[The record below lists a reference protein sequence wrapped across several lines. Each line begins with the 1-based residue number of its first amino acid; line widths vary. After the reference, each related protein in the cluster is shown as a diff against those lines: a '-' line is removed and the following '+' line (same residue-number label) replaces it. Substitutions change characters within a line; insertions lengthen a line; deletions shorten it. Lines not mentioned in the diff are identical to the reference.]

1 MLFVI
6 LESAFPYSPVVTVI
20 MPSFNHRPYVQAA
33 VDSVLNQTYPDVELV
48 IVDNT
53 STDGTWEYVS
63 SIRDPRV
70 SAFSV
75 RNDALIAASRN
86 YGLAKARGEYV
97 AFIDSDDAWRP
108 EKLPERL
115 PHLADASVSC
125 VSTNFAPTGDVA
137 YCQNRLSFGAG
148 GFRDYD
154 YEQIALANPV
164 MTSSLVARKKDLV
177 AAGGFDEDLD
187 FRFIEDWEF
196 WLRLSRQGR
205 VRVLARPL
213 LSYRVARKTGRGDFK
228 LKSLKIFDK
237 HSRLGYLD
245 GRLRSRAR
253 GNILVDAGRACLEAD
268 DRRGIGL
275 LWEGL
280 VHCHGSFNRIR
291 AIAALALFAVPAA
304 LRTRLIEGLYRIRG
318 RLLSVLQTHAA

>member
-86 YGLAKARGEYV
+86 YGLTKARGEYV
-97 AFIDSDDAWRP
+97 AFIDSDDAWHP
-108 EKLPERL
+108 EKLAEQL
-115 PHLADASVSC
+115 PHLADEAVSC
-125 VSTNFAPTGDVA
+125 VSTNFTPTGDVA

-148 GFRDYD
+148 GFRDFD
-154 YEQIALANPV
+154 YTEIALGNPV
-164 MTSSLVARKKDLV
+164 MTSSLLARRKDIV

-187 FRFIEDWEF
+187 LRFIEDWEF
-196 WLRLSRQGR
+196 WLRLSRRGR
-205 VRVLARPL
+205 IRVLSRPL
-213 LSYRVARKTGRGDFK
+213 LLYRVARKTGRGDFK

-237 HSRLGYLD
+237 HRRLGYLD
-245 GRLRSRAR
+245 DRLRARAR
-253 GNILVDAGRACLEAD
+253 GNILVDAGRSCLEAD
-268 DRRGIGL
+268 DRRGIGF

-280 VHCHGSFNRIR
+280 IHCQGSFNRLR
-291 AIAALALFAVPAA
+291 ALFALALFAVPVA
-304 LRTRLIEGLYRIRG
+304 LRRRLIEGLYWIRG
-318 RLLSVLQTHAA
+318 RLTYGLQAHAA